1 MKGYCLKLGRAGL
14 LQKLNN
20 LFREDSLL
28 SILTSDF
35 SPLDEDWFID
45 VSYVTSYWDLSI
57 LDLTYHNLSQFS
69 TQVSISDSAVR
80 LVSQKVNRLVY
91 KEERR
96 TENQLIKTTTL
107 SKTSVHKSGK
117 TTNPVQQ
124 IPNGVYSNQTR
135 TQVLE

>member
-1 MKGYCLKLGRAGL
+1 M
-14 LQKLNN
+14 N
-20 LFREDSLL
+20 LH
-28 SILTSDF
+28 I
-35 SPLDEDWFID
+35 
-45 VSYVTSYWDLSI
+45 VTSYCDLSI
-57 LDLTYHNLSQFS
+57 LDRTHHNLNHFS
-69 TQVSISDSAVR
+69 TQVSISDSAIKVI
-80 LVSQKVNRLVY
+80 SQKSIDLVY

-117 TTNPVQQ
+117 TTNSVQQ

>member
-1 MKGYCLKLGRAGL
+1 MNVKLISTILGDAMINKGESTVLMP
-14 LQKLNN
+14 
-20 LFREDSLL
+20 DSYVPFIM
-28 SILTSDF
+28 SSTCMYNYLT
-35 SPLDEDWFID
+35 
-45 VSYVTSYWDLSI
+45 VTSYWDLSI

-69 TQVSISDSAVR
+69 TQVSIPDSAIRV
-80 LVSQKVNRLVY
+80 VSQKSIDLVY

-117 TTNPVQQ
+117 TTNSVQQ